1 MTDFP
6 EFSHVGEVLRK
17 VQDRLTAIEAEVRYL
32 RGERSAEVEG
42 KIGTIEGRL
51 SAIDQRIVWG
61 HEHLGALGRQV
72 GALDE
77 RIRALGAAGEGKS
90 QSRKNPKQATAR
102 KSPSSA

>member
-32 RGERSAEVEG
+32 RERSAEVEG

-51 SAIDQRIVWG
+51 SAIDQRID
-61 HEHLGALGRQV
+61 
-72 GALDE
+72 ALDE
-77 RIRALGAAGEGKS
+77 RIRAPGAAGEGKS
-90 QSRKNPKQATAR
+90 QSRKNPKPATAR
-102 KSPSSA
+102 KSPSEADLSAPMRP

>member
-1 MTDFP
+1 MTEFP

-32 RGERSAEVEG
+32 RERSAEVEG

-51 SAIDQRIVWG
+51 SAIDQRIDWG

-77 RIRALGAAGEGKS
+77 RIRALGVAGEGKS
-90 QSRKNPKQATAR
+90 QSRKNPKPATAR

>member
-6 EFSHVGEVLRK
+6 EFSRVGEVLRK
-17 VQDRLTAIEAEVRYL
+17 VQDRLTSIEAEVRYL
-32 RGERSAEVEG
+32 RERSVEVEG

-51 SAIDQRIVWG
+51 SAIDQRIDRV

-90 QSRKNPKQATAR
+90 QSRKNPKPATAR
-102 KSPSSA
+102 ENPSSA